1 MAENGS
7 SGVNALAIIAILVLV
22 GLAAWFFLGRQGT
35 SSNDGDLDVNVKMD
49 SSAIEAPY
57 RAVA

>member
-1 MAENGS
+1 MAENGGS

-35 SSNDGDLDVNVKMD
+35 NDGDMDVNVKMD